1 MKLVEAGLNPEDSPE
16 LEAIELPEGGAHASS
31 QENRLF
37 EFVVEPENSHS
48 LDFIICLFLPKLLR
62 FLFAGGSRDS
72 VMADIESDQCHIC
85 KIQGN
90 LKLEL

>member
-16 LEAIELPEGGAHASS
+16 LEVIELPEGGAHASS

-37 EFVVEPENSHS
+37 EFVVEP
-48 LDFIICLFLPKLLR
+48 KLLR

-72 VMADIESDQCHIC
+72 VIADIESDQCHMLS
-85 KIQGN
+85 GAV
-90 LKLEL
+90 ELLLVTG